1 MTADDRGGPPEAL
14 GEAIVRFLREHGHAD
29 RVSRA
34 AVLDD
39 WRAVVGPQIARMTE
53 ALSIGPDGTLVVG
66 VATNSWMSEL
76 SMHEPEFLARLNEG
90 FESPRVRRI
99 RWQIKR

>member
-1 MTADDRGGPPEAL
+1 MKDERGGPPEAL
-14 GEAIVRFLREHGHAD
+14 GEAIARFLRQRGHTD

-66 VATNSWMSEL
+66 VSTNAWMSEL

-90 FESPRVRRI
+90 FADPRVRRI

>member
-1 MTADDRGGPPEAL
+1 MTPDDRGGPPEAL

-39 WRAVVGPQIARMTE
+39 WRGVVGPQIARMTE

-66 VATNSWMSEL
+66 VSTNSWMSEL